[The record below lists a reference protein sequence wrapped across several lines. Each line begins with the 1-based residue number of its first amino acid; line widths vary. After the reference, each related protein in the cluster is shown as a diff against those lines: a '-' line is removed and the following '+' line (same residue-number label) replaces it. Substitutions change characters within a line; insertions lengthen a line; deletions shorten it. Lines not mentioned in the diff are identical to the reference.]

1 MLVPAVD
8 GVSQQIGHI
17 QACDG
22 MNKQENRSAYIA
34 FHFPYSMLLLLLL
47 FSMFHEIASLHC
59 CIAYSKASV
68 V

>member
-1 MLVPAVD
+1 MLVPAID

-34 FHFPYSMLLLLLL
+34 FHFPCSMLLLL